1 MSIKESF
8 SDRILKMLFY
18 ISIALFSVYCLI
30 PFWSVIASSLTS
42 EASLVKNGYMFWPSE
57 FSLDAYKLIFQDNTI
72 YKSYGVTTFVT
83 VVGTALSMIFT
94 SAMAYTLSVKS
105 VKYRNHMAF
114 YIYFTMLFNGG
125 LVATYLLI
133 SKYLDMKDSI
143 WVLIIPSMLSA
154 WNMFLLRNFF
164 ASIDDSIAE
173 SAKIDGANDAYIL
186 FRIIL
191 PISLPAI
198 ATIGLFYA
206 LSYWNKWFDAM
217 LYINNKD
224 LFPLQY
230 LIQRIMN
237 NLDFINQISADVTL
251 PNFIPPAMTVRL
263 ATTVVTIGPIIFLY
277 PFLQKYFVKGLMVG
291 AVKG

>member
-1 MSIKESF
+1 MIKESL
-8 SDRILKMLFY
+8 SDRMLKGFFY
-18 ISIALFSVYCLI
+18 AAIGLFSVYCLL
-30 PFWSVIASSLTS
+30 PFWSVVASSFAT
-42 EASLVKNGYMFWPSE
+42 EASILKNGYTFWPSD
-57 FSLDAYKLIFQDNTI
+57 FSLDAYKLIFRDHTI
-72 YKSYGVTTFVT
+72 YKAYGVTTFVT
-83 VVGTALSMIFT
+83 LTGTVLSMILT
-94 SAMAYTLSVKS
+94 SALAYALSVKS
-105 VKYRNHMAF
+105 VKYRNHIAF
-114 YIYFTMLFNGG
+114 YVYFTMLFHGG

-133 SKYLDMKDSI
+133 SKYLDMKDTI
-143 WVLIIPSMLSA
+143 WVLIVPSLLSA

-173 SAKIDGANDAYIL
+173 SAKIDGANDIYIL

-191 PISLPAI
+191 PISLPAL

-206 LSYWNKWFDAM
+206 LSYWNKWFDAV
-217 LYINNKD
+217 LYINDKD
-224 LFPLQY
+224 LYPLQY

-237 NLDFINQISADVTL
+237 NLDYINQISADVSI

-263 ATTVVTIGPIIFLY
+263 ATTVVTIGPIVLLY

>member
-1 MSIKESF
+1 MIKESL
-8 SDRILKMLFY
+8 SDRLLKGAFY
-18 ISIALFSVYCLI
+18 ILLSVFAVYCVM
-30 PFWSVIASSLTS
+30 PFWSVVASSFTS
-42 EASLVKNGYMFWPSE
+42 EGSLLKNGYMFWPSD
-57 FSLDAYKLIFQDNTI
+57 FSLDAYKLIFEDNTI
-72 YKSYGVTTFVT
+72 YRAYGVTIFITLA
-83 VVGTALSMIFT
+83 GTAMSMVLT
-94 SAMAYTLSVKS
+94 SALAYALSVKS
-105 VKYRNHMAF
+105 VKYRNKIAF
-114 YIYFTMLFNGG
+114 YVYFTMLFHGG
-125 LVATYLLI
+125 LVASYLLI
-133 SKYLDMKDSI
+133 SKYLDMKDTI

-164 ASIDDSIAE
+164 ASIDESLAE

-191 PISLPAI
+191 PISLPAM

-217 LYINNKD
+217 LYINDKN
-224 LFPLQY
+224 LYPLQY
-230 LIQRIMN
+230 LIQRIMT
-237 NLDFINQISADVTL
+237 NLDYINSISADVNI

-263 ATTVVTIGPIIFLY
+263 ATTVVTIGPIVFLY

>member
-1 MSIKESF
+1 MIKESL
-8 SDRILKMLFY
+8 SDRLLKGLFY
-18 ISIALFSVYCLI
+18 ILLSIFAVYCIL
-30 PFWSVIASSLTS
+30 PFWSVVASSFTS
-42 EASLVKNGYMFWPSE
+42 EASILKNGYMFWPSD
-57 FSLDAYKLIFQDNTI
+57 FSLEAYKLIFEDNTI
-72 YKSYGVTTFVT
+72 YRAYGVTTFIT
-83 VVGTALSMIFT
+83 VAGTAMSMVLT
-94 SAMAYTLSVKS
+94 SALAYALSVKTM
-105 VKYRNHMAF
+105 KYRNKIAF
-114 YIYFTMLFNGG
+114 YVYFTMLFHGG
-125 LVATYLLI
+125 LVASYLLI
-133 SKYLDMKDSI
+133 SKYLDMKDTI

-164 ASIDDSIAE
+164 ASIDESLAE

-191 PISLPAI
+191 PISLPAM

-217 LYINNKD
+217 LYINDKN
-224 LFPLQY
+224 LYPLQY
-230 LIQRIMN
+230 LIQRIMT
-237 NLDFINQISADVTL
+237 NLDYINSISADVNI

-263 ATTVVTIGPIIFLY
+263 ATTVVTIGPIVFLY

>member
-1 MSIKESF
+1 MIKESF
-8 SDRILKMLFY
+8 PDRLLKGLFY
-18 ISIALFSVYCLI
+18 VLMGLFSLYCLL
-30 PFWSVIASSLTS
+30 PFWSVVASSFTS
-42 EASLVKNGYMFWPSE
+42 EASILKNGYMFWPSD
-57 FSLDAYKLIFQDNTI
+57 FSLEAYKMIFRDNTI
-72 YKSYGVTTFVT
+72 YRSYGVTTFVT
-83 VVGTALSMIFT
+83 LVGTAMSMILT

-114 YIYFTMLFNGG
+114 YIYFTMLFHGG
-125 LVATYLLI
+125 LVASYLLI
-133 SKYLDMKDSI
+133 SKYLDMKDTI

-191 PISLPAI
+191 PISLPAL

-206 LSYWNKWFDAM
+206 LGYWNKWFDAV
-217 LYINNKD
+217 LYINDKN
-224 LFPLQY
+224 LYPLQY

-237 NLDFINQISADVTL
+237 NLDYVNQISADISI

>member
-1 MSIKESF
+1 MIKESF
-8 SDRILKMLFY
+8 PDRLLKGLFY
-18 ISIALFSVYCLI
+18 VLMGLFSLYCLL
-30 PFWSVIASSLTS
+30 PFWSVVASSFTS
-42 EASLVKNGYMFWPSE
+42 EASILKNGYMFWPTD
-57 FSLDAYKLIFQDNTI
+57 FSLEAYKMIFRDNTI
-72 YKSYGVTTFVT
+72 YRSYGVTTFVT
-83 VVGTALSMIFT
+83 VVGTAMSMILT

-114 YIYFTMLFNGG
+114 YIYFTMLFHGG
-125 LVATYLLI
+125 LVASYLLI
-133 SKYLDMKDSI
+133 SKYLDMKDTI

-191 PISLPAI
+191 PISLPAL

-206 LSYWNKWFDAM
+206 LGYWNKWFDAV
-217 LYINNKD
+217 LYINDKN
-224 LFPLQY
+224 LYPLQY

-237 NLDFINQISADVTL
+237 NLDYVNQISADISI